1 MEVHQIKSPRKHISH
16 YAFEFLMLFLAVS
29 LGFIVDNFREERA
42 DHKRVKKYMTALMND
57 LETDV
62 EHIDSLQ
69 ARREMRNAGC
79 DSLVIR
85 LNDPVPH
92 GPSLYYYG
100 RNASRRL
107 HFYSRDITLEQM
119 KSTGI
124 FRVVDDE
131 ELLNTINH
139 YLLLQK
145 SNQENI
151 EVEEKELS
159 DYAQLASR
167 IFDAR
172 VFLQMTQGD
181 SIQLPAGDPQLIS
194 NDRLM
199 LNETANK
206 LNYWK
211 RTSLTVL
218 ETYVQMRSVAKELI
232 AMISDKYDLKSMK
245 KK

>member
-1 MEVHQIKSPRKHISH
+1 MEVPQIKRPRKHISH
-16 YAFEFLMLFLAVS
+16 YAFEFLMLFLAVT
-29 LGFIVDNFREERA
+29 LGFLVDNFREERA
-42 DHKRVKKYMTALMND
+42 DHKRVKKYMTAFMND
-57 LETDV
+57 LETDM
-62 EHIDSLQ
+62 ENIDSLK
-69 ARREMRNAGC
+69 ARREIRNVWC
-79 DSLVIR
+79 DSLIYR
-85 LNDPVPH
+85 LNDPAPH
-92 GPSLYYYG
+92 GAELYYYG

-124 FRVVDDE
+124 FRVVEDD

-145 SNQENI
+145 SNKENI

-172 VFLQMTQGD
+172 VFIQMTQGD
-181 SIQLPAGDPQLIS
+181 SIQYPAGNPKPIII
-194 NDRLM
+194 DRLM

-211 RTSLTVL
+211 RTSQTVL

-232 AMISDKYDLKSMK
+232 AMIRDKYDLKSK
-245 KK
+245 KKH